1 MHGEKARRHR
11 AILEVIRR
19 EIISNQ
25 AQLRRKL
32 KEKGFAVT
40 QATLSRDLRELGVGK
55 QITPEGHYQY
65 ALSGR
70 DLGTPM
76 FTWRASGNVVVL
88 KTETGLAPRVA
99 YRIDALGLPEVL
111 GTVAGDDTVLVVL
124 EHGVPAEPL
133 MQTVWEKLET

>member
-11 AILEVIRR
+11 AILEIIRR
-19 EIISNQ
+19 EVISNQ
-25 AQLRRKL
+25 AELRRKL
-32 KEKGFAVT
+32 KERGFAVT

-55 QITPEGHYQY
+55 QVTPDGHYQY

-99 YRIDALGLPEVL
+99 YRIDALGLPEIL
-111 GTVAGDDTVLVVL
+111 GTVAGDDTVLVVIEQGL
-124 EHGVPAEPL
+124 SAEPV
-133 MQTVWEKLET
+133 MQKVWERLEA

>member
-11 AILEVIRR
+11 AILEIIRR
-19 EIISNQ
+19 EVISNQ
-25 AQLRRKL
+25 ADLRRRLQKR
-32 KEKGFAVT
+32 GFAVT

-55 QITPEGHYQY
+55 QVTPDGHYQY

-76 FTWRASGNVVVL
+76 FTWRASGNIVVL

-99 YRIDALGLPEVL
+99 YRIDALGLPEIL
-111 GTVAGDDTVLVVL
+111 GTVAGDDTVLVVIEQGL
-124 EHGVPAEPL
+124 SAEPV
-133 MQTVWEKLET
+133 MQKVWERLEA